1 MRVQGYLA
9 LENRFKTHS
18 VSPRKWRREPHLTSA
33 SPPSLHQTSS
43 SVAGTVTRSN
53 TSSALS
59 ELSDSRPR
67 TAAVDN
73 AYK

>member
-1 MRVQGYLA
+1 MGGEGSRGLGTEVRMWAVIMGVAMILQQNSG
-9 LENRFKTHS
+9 S
-18 VSPRKWRREPHLTSA
+18 VG
-33 SPPSLHQTSS
+33 
-43 SVAGTVTRSN
+43 GTVTRSN

-67 TAAVDN
+67 TAALDN